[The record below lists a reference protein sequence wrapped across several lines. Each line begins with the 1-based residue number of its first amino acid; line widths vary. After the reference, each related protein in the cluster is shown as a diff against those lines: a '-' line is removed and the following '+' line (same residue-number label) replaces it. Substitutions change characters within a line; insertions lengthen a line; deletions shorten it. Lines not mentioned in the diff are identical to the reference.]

1 MYDGHMNQLKQTTP
15 RIGLA
20 LSGGGAR
27 GCAHI
32 GVIKALEEEGIYC
45 SVLSGTSAGAIVGAL
60 YAAGLKPEDMI
71 RFVKDASIFKIF
83 KVTIPDRGFTK
94 LTYLKERLSQFI
106 EQDSFEQLEKKLYIA
121 LSNLSSGATEFRS
134 SGPLFDVVMASS
146 SIPLVFKPVEIEDQF
161 FVDGGLTENLP
172 LSPDF
177 MKAADFIIGVNVMP
191 SVSMQDK
198 NFSTVISVA
207 QRCFELAVYG
217 NSKAS
222 MQRCDVLIEPDKVN
236 QYNIFQFNK
245 YKPLIDIG
253 YQATMEMMPLIK
265 EKVEEHQSSQIN
277 T

>member
-1 MYDGHMNQLKQTTP
+1 MNQVDKSKIN
-15 RIGLA
+15 IGLA

-45 SVLSGTSAGAIVGAL
+45 SLISGTSAGAIVGAL
-60 YAAGLKPEDMI
+60 YAAGLSPDDMV

-83 KVTIPDRGFTK
+83 KMTIPDRGFTK

-106 EQDSFEQLEKKLYIA
+106 EKDSFEDLQKQLYIA
-121 LSNLSSGATEFRS
+121 LSNLSSGATEFRT

-146 SIPLVFKPVEIEDQF
+146 SIPLVFKPVEIDKQY

-172 LSPDF
+172 LSPEF
-177 MKAADFIIGVNVMP
+177 IKQADVIIGVNVMP
-191 SVSMQDK
+191 SVSMQNK

-207 QRCFELAVYG
+207 MRCFELSVYG

-222 MQRCDVLIEPDKVN
+222 MKQCDVLIEPDKVN
-236 QYNIFQFNK
+236 KYNIFQFNK
-245 YKPLIDIG
+245 YKQLIDIG
-253 YQATMEMMPLIK
+253 YEATKEKMPLIRK
-265 EKVEEHQSSQIN
+265 ALPQFK
-277 T
+277 